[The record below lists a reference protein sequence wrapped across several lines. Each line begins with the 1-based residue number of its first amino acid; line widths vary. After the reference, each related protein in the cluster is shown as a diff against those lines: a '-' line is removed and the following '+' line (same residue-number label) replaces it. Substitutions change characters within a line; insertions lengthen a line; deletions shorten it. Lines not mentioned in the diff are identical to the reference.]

1 MQYLND
7 WAKQFVVGECKQ
19 GVICKPDELMQR
31 RDGINVSGWDHKL
44 YTYEITIISL
54 VKIIFSMSKNHF
66 SRIFSCLLLIVA
78 LSALSGHSIGQE
90 TSAPE
95 VPAIDE
101 TTRLNKLV
109 DALDKKQLGREAL
122 QKAIV
127 AAGGTP
133 SEDVQQD
140 LKDINTDIQALRD
153 TFELLTV
160 GDMDDTLFNVAES
173 KPFDW
178 KVELMLVLEPVLD
191 SLQSLTEKPRQL
203 TNLRAMIA
211 LNKRRLDAAE
221 KAIGD
226 LALLPV
232 ASYEEDTV
240 LQIRHLQ
247 DKWLAQKESVEQRLL
262 AAESQLHRLESADS
276 SGQSG
281 IVSSLKT
288 FILGRGLTLVLAV
301 VAAVATWL
309 AIRFVWW
316 FFSNYFVTKEQRR
329 GSLWYR
335 LLSYSFYIIT
345 IIFCIIAVLAV
356 LYVRED
362 LLLLALGLLAL
373 AVTGL
378 GIRRYIPAY
387 VKEARLLLDLGA
399 VREGERVMYSD
410 LPWQVMSIN
419 LQTVLWNPTLEGIVR
434 LPLEKIET
442 LTSRPVKDQNWFPT
456 RKGDYV
462 LLPDSTFALVLS
474 QTPELVELRVRG
486 GMVQWVRTADWYA
499 MSITNLSI
507 GKTFGVSVTFG
518 FDYSLQS
525 ISLTDIP
532 RCLHGSVTQALTDG
546 GYKISVDSVLVE
558 LKSASASSI
567 DYLVFVT
574 IDSQRASDYFALE
587 RLIQQTCVAVANE
600 QGWNIPFPQMMIHH
614 QAV

>member
-1 MQYLND
+1 
-7 WAKQFVVGECKQ
+7 
-19 GVICKPDELMQR
+19 
-31 RDGINVSGWDHKL
+31 
-44 YTYEITIISL
+44 
-54 VKIIFSMSKNHF
+54 MSKRHLSLCF
-66 SRIFSCLLLIVA
+66 SSLLFVIA
-78 LSALSGHSIGQE
+78 LSALSGFSFAQESSSAEATSIE
-90 TSAPE
+90 
-95 VPAIDE
+95 E

-109 DALDKKQLGREAL
+109 DALDKKLLVREQL
-122 QKAIV
+122 QKSIV
-127 AAGGTP
+127 AAGGVP
-133 SEDVQQD
+133 PADVQRE
-140 LKDINTDIQALRD
+140 LNDINTDIQALRD

-160 GDMDDTLFNVAES
+160 GDMDDALFRVAES

-178 KVELMLVLEPVLD
+178 KIELMLVLEPVLD
-191 SLQSLTEKPRQL
+191 SLQSLTEKPRQMS
-203 TNLRAMIA
+203 NLRAVIT
-211 LNKRRLDAAE
+211 LNKRRLAAAE

-232 ASYEEDTV
+232 ESYEADTV
-240 LQIRHLQ
+240 LQIRDLQ

-262 AAESQLHRLESADS
+262 AAESQLQRLESVDNSA
-276 SGQSG
+276 QTG
-281 IVSSLKT
+281 IVSSLKA
-288 FILGRGLTLVLAV
+288 FILGRGLTLVLATI
-301 VAAVATWL
+301 AAVVTWL

-316 FFSNYFVTKEQRR
+316 LFSSYLVTKEQRR

-362 LLLLALGLLAL
+362 LLLLALALLTL
-373 AVTGL
+373 AVTAL
-378 GIRRYIPAY
+378 GIRKYIPAY
-387 VKEARLLLDLGA
+387 VREARLLLDLGA
-399 VREGERVMYSD
+399 VREGERVMYND
-410 LPWQVMSIN
+410 LPWQVMSVN
-419 LQTVLWNPTLEGIVR
+419 LQTVLWNPTLEGIIR
-434 LPLEKIET
+434 LPLETVET

-462 LLPDSTFALVLS
+462 LLPDSTFALVIS

-486 GMVQWVRTADWYA
+486 GMIQWVRTADWYA

-507 GKTFGVSVTFG
+507 GSTFGVAVTFG

-532 RCLHGSVTQALTDG
+532 RCLDESVTQALNDG
-546 GYKISVDSVLVE
+546 GYKKYVDSVLVE

-567 DYLVFVT
+567 DYLVFVAV
-574 IDSQRASDYFALE
+574 DSKKASDYFALE

-614 QAV
+614 RAV

>member
-1 MQYLND
+1 
-7 WAKQFVVGECKQ
+7 
-19 GVICKPDELMQR
+19 
-31 RDGINVSGWDHKL
+31 
-44 YTYEITIISL
+44 
-54 VKIIFSMSKNHF
+54 MSKRHLSLCF
-66 SRIFSCLLLIVA
+66 SSLLFVIA
-78 LSALSGHSIGQE
+78 LSALSGFSFAQESSSAEATSIE
-90 TSAPE
+90 
-95 VPAIDE
+95 E

-109 DALDKKQLGREAL
+109 DALDKKLLVREQL
-122 QKAIV
+122 QKSIV
-127 AAGGTP
+127 AAGGVP
-133 SEDVQQD
+133 PADVQRE
-140 LKDINTDIQALRD
+140 LNDINTDIQALRD

-160 GDMDDTLFNVAES
+160 GDMDDALFRVAES

-178 KVELMLVLEPVLD
+178 KIELMLVLEPVLD
-191 SLQSLTEKPRQL
+191 SLQSLTEKPRQMS
-203 TNLRAMIA
+203 NLRAVIT
-211 LNKRRLDAAE
+211 LNKRRLAAAE

-232 ASYEEDTV
+232 ESYEADTV
-240 LQIRHLQ
+240 LQIRDLQ

-262 AAESQLHRLESADS
+262 AAESQLQRLESVDNSA
-276 SGQSG
+276 QTG
-281 IVSSLKT
+281 IVSSLKA
-288 FILGRGLTLVLAV
+288 FILGRGLTLVLATI
-301 VAAVATWL
+301 AAVVTWL

-316 FFSNYFVTKEQRR
+316 LFSSYLVTKEQRR

-362 LLLLALGLLAL
+362 LLLLALALLTL
-373 AVTGL
+373 AVTAL
-378 GIRRYIPAY
+378 GIRKYIPAY
-387 VKEARLLLDLGA
+387 VREARLLLDLGA
-399 VREGERVMYSD
+399 VREGERVMYND
-410 LPWQVMSIN
+410 LPWQVMSVN
-419 LQTVLWNPTLEGIVR
+419 LQTVLWNPTLEGIIR
-434 LPLEKIET
+434 LPLETVET

-462 LLPDSTFALVLS
+462 LLPDSTFALVIS

-486 GMVQWVRTADWYA
+486 GMIQWVRTADWYA

-507 GKTFGVSVTFG
+507 GSTFGVAVTFG

-532 RCLHGSVTQALTDG
+532 RCLDESVAQALNDG
-546 GYKISVDSVLVE
+546 GYKKYVDSVLVE

-567 DYLVFVT
+567 DYLVFVAV
-574 IDSQRASDYFALE
+574 DSKKASDYFALE

-614 QAV
+614 RAV